1 MDKYIKSRVLK
12 EANYML
18 KTKKTIRELAEEFSV
33 SKSTIHTD
41 LSLRLIKINKKIAD
55 EIKVIL
61 NSHNKTKHLHG
72 GATTKEKYKR
82 GKEDES
88 KQYTIFKWWYD
99 ILKN

>member
-18 KTKKTIRELAEEFSV
+18 KTKKTIRELAEEFSI
-33 SKSTIHTD
+33 SKSTM
-41 LSLRLIKINKKIAD
+41 SLKLIKINKKIAD

-72 GATTKEKYKR
+72 GAATKEKYKR

-88 KQYTIFKWWYD
+88 KQYTIFK
-99 ILKN
+99 